1 MTAPLLKPG
10 ARVAVVSPS
19 GIHDRGRLARGLERI
34 REWGL
39 EPVLGQHAEARF
51 RYTAGTVAQRAV
63 DLCWALTDPGVD
75 AVWFTRGGFGTVHL
89 LEAVPWESLDG
100 RPVIGF
106 SDATALFSA
115 MAVRGVGGAVHG
127 PVLHSL
133 VDHPDDRSRAR
144 LRRLL
149 LEGGGEVLP
158 GRQVAGPTASVEGPL
173 VGGNLCV
180 LASLAGTPYAPS
192 ADGSILL
199 LEEIGERPYQVDR
212 LLTQLARSGGL
223 DGVRGVALGDFIAP
237 RHPADAD
244 IDMTEVLCDLLAP
257 LGVPVVAG
265 LPIGHGAANAAVQ
278 LGARVRLDGEGLH
291 VG

>member
-1 MTAPLLKPG
+1 MATPLLKPG

-19 GIHDRGRLARGLERI
+19 GVHDQTRLERGMERI

-39 EPVLGQHAEARF
+39 EPVLGQHVQARF
-51 RYTAGTVAQRAV
+51 RYTAGTVAQRAE
-63 DLCWALTDPGVD
+63 DLCWALTDPTID
-75 AVWFTRGGFGTVHL
+75 AAWFTRGGFGTAHL
-89 LEAVPWESLDG
+89 LEAVPWDALDG

-106 SDATALFSA
+106 SDATALFTA
-115 MAVRGVGGAVHG
+115 MVARGVSGAVHG

-133 VDHPDDRSRAR
+133 ADHPDERSLAR

-149 LEGGGEVLP
+149 LEGGAEVLP
-158 GRQVAGPTASVEGPL
+158 GRQVAGPAVAAHGPL

-180 LASLAGTPYAPS
+180 LASLAGTPYAPF
-192 ADGSILL
+192 ADGSVLL

-212 LLTQLARSGGL
+212 LLTQLERSGAL
-223 DGVRGVALGDFIAP
+223 DGVRGVALGEFIAP

-244 IDMTEVLCDLLAP
+244 IDMAEVLHDLLAP

-265 LPIGHGAANAAVQ
+265 LPIGHGAANAAVR
-278 LGARVRLDGEGLH
+278 LGARVRLDGDGLH

>member
-1 MTAPLLKPG
+1 MATPLLKPG

-19 GIHDRGRLARGLERI
+19 GVHDQTRLARGLERI

-39 EPVLGQHAEARF
+39 EPVLGRHVEARF
-51 RYTAGTVAQRAV
+51 RYTAGTVAQRAE
-63 DLCWALTDPGVD
+63 DLCWALTDPTID
-75 AVWFTRGGFGTVHL
+75 AAWFTRGGFGTAHL
-89 LEAVPWESLDG
+89 LEAIPWEALDG

-106 SDATALFSA
+106 SDATALFTA
-115 MAVRGVGGAVHG
+115 MAARGVSGAVHG

-133 VDHPDDRSRAR
+133 ADHPDERSLAR

-149 LEGGGEVLP
+149 LEGGAEVLA
-158 GRQVAGPTASVEGPL
+158 GRQVAGPPVATEGPL

-180 LASLAGTPYAPS
+180 LASLAGTPFAPC

-212 LLTQLARSGGL
+212 LLTQLARSGAL
-223 DGVRGVALGDFIAP
+223 DGVRGVALGEFIAP

-244 IDMTEVLCDLLAP
+244 IDMTEVLHDLLEP
-257 LGVPVVAG
+257 LGVPVVAD
-265 LPIGHGAANAAVQ
+265 LPIGHGAANAAVR